1 MDSKAMVTTALTEE
15 MIQAGNTLVRELD
28 KRGLDPDAVFWFY
41 SPDTQEWKLII
52 AEVKLAT
59 QGPRETYK
67 QIQSAISAL
76 GEELHGLALGSVALA
91 KPDTPIV
98 SLLRVA
104 VGTGP
109 GISGTRFTNNVINGT
124 VIDDAYIYR
133 LARRRSAKE
142 KQPET

>member
-1 MDSKAMVTTALTEE
+1 MDSKAMVTTTLTEE
-15 MIQAGNTLVRELD
+15 MIQAGNALVRELD

-41 SPDTQEWKLII
+41 FPDVHEWKLVI
-52 AEVKLAT
+52 AEVKLAA

-67 QIQSAISAL
+67 QIQNAISAL
-76 GEELHGLALGSVALA
+76 GDELHGLALDSVTLA
-91 KPDTPIV
+91 KPDAPIV

-109 GISGTRFTNNVINGT
+109 GISGIRFTNNVINGT

-133 LARRRSAKE
+133 LARRHSAEK
-142 KQPET
+142 KQPDS